1 MKVPTLNTEMI
12 AIKKE
17 NALQTCGMTKSCEL
31 CRHTYT
37 HLEPCLGSWPPK
49 REPLHTAFMSF
60 DIV

>member
-17 NALQTCGMTKSCEL
+17 NALQPCGMTKSCDL

-37 HLEPCLGSWPPK
+37 HLEPCVGSLPSK
-49 REPLHTAFMSF
+49 REQEHATFMSF
-60 DIV
+60 DLD